1 MAAARRPWQNNR
13 TLSRPDNAAILVAGL
28 RWYLVN
34 QHLYL
39 LKQQAIQ
46 DYLFVLSSL
55 RRFLPGFLKNDA
67 PVIPVVRLQGPIGMS
82 SPLRPGLSLATAAL
96 PLERA
101 FSMKKAPAVALI
113 VNSPGG
119 SPVQSRLIFQRIRD
133 LAKENEK
140 EVLVFVE
147 DVAASGGYM
156 IALAGDEIIVDPSSV
171 VGSIGVVAAGFGFTE
186 LIGKIG
192 VERRVYTA
200 GEKKVTLDPFQP
212 EVPEDI
218 EYLKTLQQEI
228 HDTFIDM
235 VKSRRADVLSDD
247 PDLFTGKFWTGTS
260 AVNLGLVDS
269 LGDLRGVLK
278 KRYGDKAE
286 AKLISSPRGLFG
298 RKGGVGVNLEAGA
311 LTAGLGNELISA
323 AEERLMWQRFG
334 L

>member
-1 MAAARRPWQNNR
+1 M
-13 TLSRPDNAAILVAGL
+13 
-28 RWYLVN
+28 
-34 QHLYL
+34 
-39 LKQQAIQ
+39 
-46 DYLFVLSSL
+46 LSSL

-67 PVIPVVRLQGPIGMS
+67 PIIPVVRLQGPIGMS

-140 EVLVFVE
+140 DVLVFVE

-286 AKLISSPRGLFG
+286 AKLISAPRGLFG
-298 RKGGVGVNLEAGA
+298 RKGGVGVNLEAGT